1 MEDEPGKTTGCL
13 APARNG
19 GGKTSCVTS
28 VFTIFFE
35 DPFWVGVLEE
45 QYDDQQYMGK
55 HLFGAEPSNA
65 ELTRFYLNE
74 FDTIKK
80 IKTGESKSEAKKTGF
95 KKSLAKAKKAQDKK
109 GAGTRSQE
117 LFQRA
122 LEEAVGV
129 KKKLVKAEERLDK
142 AEKYAQKQE
151 KKLKKRKGH

>member
-1 MEDEPGKTTGCL
+1 VEDEPVKTPGCSV
-13 APARNG
+13 PAQDG
-19 GGKTSCVTS
+19 GGETSCVTS

-45 QYDDQQYMGK
+45 QYDDQQYMGR
-55 HLFGAEPSNA
+55 HVFGAEPSNS
-65 ELTRFYLNE
+65 ELTQFYLNE
-74 FDTIKK
+74 LGAIRK
-80 IKTGESKSEAKKTGF
+80 IKIGESKIEAKKTGF
-95 KKSLAKAKKAQDKK
+95 KKSLSKAKQAQNKK
-109 GAGTRSQE
+109 GTGTKSQE

-122 LEEAVGV
+122 LEEAMDV